1 MEFSGGQF
9 TKSSAKI
16 LVDKSWETQVKRLD
30 ELALSCKVR
39 IHVLKSFVL
48 HADKSALYNVRE
60 QLHPN
65 HYIGQAL
72 SIHLYDKNERLL
84 CDEMCLKSD
93 ATFNTFCFTFLLL
106 YLFFKQKQKRH
117 LGEQC
122 KRGQMLCEGPAW
134 HRHEMDQHGSNDN
147 K

>member
-1 MEFSGGQF
+1 MEFSGRQF

-72 SIHLYDKNERLL
+72 SVHLYDKNERLL

-93 ATFNTFCFTFLLL
+93 DDTFI
-106 YLFFKQKQKRH
+106 
-117 LGEQC
+117 
-122 KRGQMLCEGPAW
+122 
-134 HRHEMDQHGSNDN
+134 
-147 K
+147 

>member
-1 MEFSGGQF
+1 MDKVSLFLIILLLKKKGECTIVEFSGRQF

-72 SIHLYDKNERLL
+72 SVHLYDKNERLL

-93 ATFNTFCFTFLLL
+93 DDTFI
-106 YLFFKQKQKRH
+106 
-117 LGEQC
+117 
-122 KRGQMLCEGPAW
+122 
-134 HRHEMDQHGSNDN
+134 
-147 K
+147 